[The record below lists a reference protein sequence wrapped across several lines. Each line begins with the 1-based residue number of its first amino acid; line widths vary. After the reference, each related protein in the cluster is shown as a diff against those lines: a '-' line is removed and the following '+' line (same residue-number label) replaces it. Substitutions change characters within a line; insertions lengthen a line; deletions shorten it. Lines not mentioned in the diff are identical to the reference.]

1 MDSYTIGFCHL
12 KGNWDKVLVYRGYR
26 IVLYSPA
33 FLLGDIR
40 KSFLQK
46 TEAGGHQY
54 EQDKCTVFGWSTAN
68 ADWQIRRNFCMFFY
82 LDILA

>member
-1 MDSYTIGFCHL
+1 MDSYTIGFCYL
-12 KGNWDKVLVYRGYR
+12 KGNCDKVLVYRGYR

-46 TEAGGHQY
+46 TGKHE
-54 EQDKCTVFGWSTAN
+54 
-68 ADWQIRRNFCMFFY
+68 I
-82 LDILA
+82 LDLHKYVSLYT